1 MFGYELDKLLYNY
14 DYGIVPGSATI
25 FVRDEV
31 QKTVK
36 MDLTLLENIMVIIE
50 ITNEGYKVL
59 SCSPLSNTVQ
69 MSSLQLVQQH
79 METLFD
85 SMENLLIKISP
96 LFKDKF
102 QKMLDDNLN
111 GIHKA
116 ADLLLLEDFDQWIH

>member
-1 MFGYELDKLLYNY
+1 
-14 DYGIVPGSATI
+14 
-25 FVRDEV
+25 
-31 QKTVK
+31 
-36 MDLTLLENIMVIIE
+36 
-50 ITNEGYKVL
+50 
-59 SCSPLSNTVQ
+59 

>member
-1 MFGYELDKLLYNY
+1 
-14 DYGIVPGSATI
+14 
-25 FVRDEV
+25 
-31 QKTVK
+31 
-36 MDLTLLENIMVIIE
+36 
-50 ITNEGYKVL
+50 
-59 SCSPLSNTVQ
+59 

-102 QKMLDDNLN
+102 QRMLDDNLN

>member
-1 MFGYELDKLLYNY
+1 
-14 DYGIVPGSATI
+14 
-25 FVRDEV
+25 
-31 QKTVK
+31 
-36 MDLTLLENIMVIIE
+36 
-50 ITNEGYKVL
+50 
-59 SCSPLSNTVQ
+59 

-111 GIHKA
+111 GIHKT

>member
-59 SCSPLSNTVQ
+59 SCSPLSSTVQ

>member
-1 MFGYELDKLLYNY
+1 
-14 DYGIVPGSATI
+14 
-25 FVRDEV
+25 
-31 QKTVK
+31 
-36 MDLTLLENIMVIIE
+36 
-50 ITNEGYKVL
+50 
-59 SCSPLSNTVQ
+59 

-102 QKMLDDNLN
+102 QKMFDDNLN

>member
-1 MFGYELDKLLYNY
+1 
-14 DYGIVPGSATI
+14 
-25 FVRDEV
+25 
-31 QKTVK
+31 
-36 MDLTLLENIMVIIE
+36 
-50 ITNEGYKVL
+50 
-59 SCSPLSNTVQ
+59 
-69 MSSLQLVQQH
+69 